1 MKFISTLLF
10 VIAFVATLSEGQ
22 SPGVAPIVESK
33 PPKGALLGSQ
43 VGVGGSSDNGEA
55 LDNGT
60 NDESDGQDSVAG
72 LPQGE
77 AGSQGDDSEEPDAE
91 AASNDESEEQHG
103 DFRLPKNEP
112 STSVNGSDE
121 DDDEENGEAD
131 NEDELVLEEIDVE
144 GSGDDA
150 TNAIDEEADF
160 EGLELPDAEGFG
172 DDESEGQY
180 GDFRLPKDVQ
190 RAAVSASNEVA
201 EEQIG
206 DEEPVKDSESP
217 REESNVDN
225 EL

>member
-22 SPGVAPIVESK
+22 SPGVAPGEPIEESK
-33 PPKGALLGSQ
+33 PPEDALVGSQ
-43 VGVGGSSDNGEA
+43 VGVGGSSDDGEA
-55 LDNGT
+55 PDDGV
-60 NDESDGQDSVAG
+60 NDESER
-72 LPQGE
+72 QGE
-77 AGSQGDDSEEPDAE
+77 AGAQGDDSEEPDVEGAG
-91 AASNDESEEQHG
+91 NDESEEQHG
-103 DFRLPKNEP
+103 DFRLPKDEP
-112 STSVNGSDE
+112 RASGSASDE

-190 RAAVSASNEVA
+190 RAAGSASNEVD

-206 DEEPVKDSESP
+206 DEEPAKDSESS